1 MRRAAPI
8 PTVWRIV
15 AELSL
20 DIVLQAESALT
31 GFNLILLIPAA
42 LAVLLFAFITFAVL
56 RRTHGS
62 GLEPPDPRPTA
73 TPDKAVDR
81 RPEVAPAEP
90 LRDKQAFGAWRLAER
105 LLANQDSAGGPLY
118 RLRFTQDGTGVSWQ
132 AGAVARVYCGP
143 TGDIDDPAAP
153 ADAPV
158 GCYMI
163 GSLPEDGMLELVVR
177 LVPIQAAGG
186 GQRSRWLC
194 ETIQPGDEVRIAIS
208 DNSELL
214 PPPADIPLILI
225 GNATGIAGLHAQIKA
240 RPAGSR
246 NWLIFGDRNSADD
259 QVLAAEI
266 TQWVSVG
273 HLERCDLVLPGD
285 GEEQRLVTD
294 QIEDARMTVIDW
306 ALAGCAIYVCGSRLM
321 GNDVHATLTRILGAD
336 VLDAMAEAGLY
347 RQSLY

>member
-1 MRRAAPI
+1 
-8 PTVWRIV
+8 
-15 AELSL
+15 
-20 DIVLQAESALT
+20 LT

-62 GLEPPDPRPTA
+62 GLEPPDPRPA
-73 TPDKAVDR
+73 AIENKPAAR

-90 LRDKQAFGAWRLAER
+90 LLDREAFRSWRLAER
-105 LLANQDSAGGPLY
+105 LLANPDSAGGPLY
-118 RLRFTQDGTGVSWQ
+118 RLRFTAIGADTSWR

-143 TGDIDDPAAP
+143 TADLDDPDTP
-153 ADAPV
+153 AGAPV

-163 GSLPEDGMLELVVR
+163 GSLPDDGMLELVVR
-177 LVPIQAAGG
+177 LVPVLAAQG

-208 DNSELL
+208 DNSDLL
-214 PPPADIPLILI
+214 PPPAEIPLILI

-273 HLERCDLVLPGD
+273 HLERCDLVFPGD

-321 GNDVHATLTRILGAD
+321 GDDVHATLTAILGGD

-347 RQSLY
+347 RQSVY

>member
-1 MRRAAPI
+1 M
-8 PTVWRIV
+8 
-15 AELSL
+15 
-20 DIVLQAESALT
+20 T

-56 RRTHGS
+56 KRTHGS
-62 GLEPPDPRPTA
+62 GLEPPDPRPA
-73 TPDKAVDR
+73 ADGGK
-81 RPEVAPAEP
+81 PAERGLDNVRAQP
-90 LRDKQAFGAWRLAER
+90 LLDRDAFHSWRLTER
-105 LLANQDSAGGPLY
+105 LLANPDSAGGPLY
-118 RLRFTQDGTGVSWQ
+118 RLRFTQDAASSSWR

-143 TGDIDDPAAP
+143 AGNLDDPDSP

-158 GCYMI
+158 GSYMI
-163 GSLPEDGMLELVVR
+163 GSPAEDGMLELVVR
-177 LVPIQAAGG
+177 LVPLQAPQGG
-186 GQRSRWLC
+186 RRSRWLC
-194 ETIQPGDEVRIAIS
+194 ESIQPGDEVRIAIS
-208 DNSELL
+208 DSADFL
-214 PPPADIPLILI
+214 PPPADVPLILI

-266 TQWVSVG
+266 TQWVSTG
-273 HLERCDLVLPGD
+273 HLERCDLVFPGD

-306 ALAGCAIYVCGSRLM
+306 ALAGCAIYVCGSSLM
-321 GNDVHATLTRILGAD
+321 GDDVHATLTAILGGD

-347 RQSLY
+347 KQSVY

>member
-1 MRRAAPI
+1 M
-8 PTVWRIV
+8 
-15 AELSL
+15 
-20 DIVLQAESALT
+20 T

-56 RRTHGS
+56 KRTHGS
-62 GLEPPDPRPTA
+62 GLEPPDPRPA
-73 TPDKAVDR
+73 ADGGK
-81 RPEVAPAEP
+81 PAERGLDNVRAQP
-90 LRDKQAFGAWRLAER
+90 LLDRDAFHSWRLTER
-105 LLANQDSAGGPLY
+105 LLANPDSAGGPLY
-118 RLRFTQDGTGVSWQ
+118 RLRFTQDAPSSSWR

-143 TGDIDDPAAP
+143 AGNLDDPDSP

-158 GCYMI
+158 GSYMI
-163 GSLPEDGMLELVVR
+163 GSPAEDGMLELVVR
-177 LVPIQAAGG
+177 LVPLQAPQGG
-186 GQRSRWLC
+186 RRSRWLC
-194 ETIQPGDEVRIAIS
+194 ESIQHGDEVRIAIS
-208 DNSELL
+208 DSADFL
-214 PPPADIPLILI
+214 PPPADVPLILI

-266 TQWVSVG
+266 TQWVSTG
-273 HLERCDLVLPGD
+273 HLERCDLVFPGD

-306 ALAGCAIYVCGSRLM
+306 ALAGCAIYVCGSSLM
-321 GNDVHATLTRILGAD
+321 GDDVHATLTAILGGD

-347 RQSLY
+347 KQSVY